1 MGQFLRQVIRFLSGT
16 RTVSKNKYV
25 NYYDSGGTLLWT
37 ASLTAEF
44 TYNRQQA
51 TCAYAARHSV
61 TYDRDWSVAST
72 NPACRITP
80 FSGMNL
86 FFRR

>member
-37 ASLTAEF
+37 AAL
-44 TYNRQQA
+44 RQ
-51 TCAYAARHSV
+51 SV
-61 TYDRDWSVAST
+61 GFLK
-72 NPACRITP
+72 NMP
-80 FSGMNL
+80 
-86 FFRR
+86 